1 MSEIPAAV
9 TLYWQEERI
18 KELEAE
24 LDDWKTRAL
33 IDERTLELRTTE
45 CYQLRALLSA
55 CQRAL
60 REMQAQRDAARE
72 GKR

>member
-1 MSEIPAAV
+1 MNDIPIPPAV

-18 KELEAE
+18 KELEGTVKHLRSVIATH
-24 LDDWKTRAL
+24 D
-33 IDERTLELRTTE
+33 IERRQLQTLL
-45 CYQLRALLSA
+45 AA
-55 CQRAL
+55 CQKAL